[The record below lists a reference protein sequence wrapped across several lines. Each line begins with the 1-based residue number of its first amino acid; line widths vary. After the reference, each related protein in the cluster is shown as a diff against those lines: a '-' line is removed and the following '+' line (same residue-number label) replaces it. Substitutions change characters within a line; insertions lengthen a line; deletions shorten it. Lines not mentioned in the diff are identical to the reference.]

1 MSLCL
6 VGIYTTR
13 LAKTYPTFNQ
23 SSVFLIYVFVQYS
36 HSQSLGRGP
45 GPRLEPVTGRSKVA
59 TSYLP
64 SVQVYREGPSITLA
78 WKNKNCF

>member
-13 LAKTYPTFNQ
+13 LAKTYQVIFFSPTFNQ

-36 HSQSLGRGP
+36 QSDLPPVRSPWGEAPGRDSNP
-45 GPRLEPVTGRSKVA
+45 
-59 TSYLP
+59 
-64 SVQVYREGPSITLA
+64 
-78 WKNKNCF
+78 